1 MPMDPREEPAGS
13 LDDDESDESS
23 TVDYVSEASDAES
36 TASAA
41 AADALADVI
50 AAVERRVDRER
61 RRAAV
66 YAFVR
71 RFARR
76 CLRAALA
83 LVVGVA
89 LAAAAAALER
99 ERGAWLIRC
108 PAHAPCV
115 DARVACAHAVVEPF
129 SIPEG
134 RAGDG
139 VEDCCGGSDEH
150 EIDKG
155 ACVDAARSLLD
166 EARRDVLRQ
175 EISMEARRVLAAEA
189 PVRAAQAAVEDMQ
202 LRADEQ
208 RFSELQPRSYGEA
221 QQLQAVR
228 QKIQRLRIE
237 ALGAVHADPEL
248 FGADGAWLALRGQ
261 CFDSLPVSEK
271 SVLGGTSNVVARFYV
286 FRLCPFRN
294 VTQREADHFEW
305 KKATARAEGKKLKRS
320 SPPAPTVLG
329 EFQVWADTNDARHPL
344 YFSQRQLV
352 VSEASAR
359 GARQVYEGG
368 EPCAGDRQRV
378 VIVRPMCASTTRL
391 VRVDEDGVCN
401 YLMDLET
408 PAACRGVGVSRVRDL
423 ERRLAYPRVYATAR
437 SAMSFGARLW
447 RRSMILLLRVTGRRP
462 VGAWVLR
469 VEAGLAYGR
478 ARVALY
484 LGS

>member
-1 MPMDPREEPAGS
+1 MGA
-13 LDDDESDESS
+13 
-23 TVDYVSEASDAES
+23 V
-36 TASAA
+36 ASAMNA
-41 AADALADVI
+41 AADAELGDAKKKNN
-50 AAVERRVDRER
+50 AV
-61 RRAAV
+61 
-66 YAFVR
+66 FK
-71 RFARR
+71 
-76 CLRAALA
+76 
-83 LVVGVA
+83 
-89 LAAAAAALER
+89 ALETKL
-99 ERGAWLIRC
+99 EVMLLEIANTRGAAEVVKKNEVAGGRTAMRVSEIRSSQK
-108 PAHAPCV
+108 AEV
-115 DARVACAHAVVEPF
+115 D
-129 SIPEG
+129 
-134 RAGDG
+134 
-139 VEDCCGGSDEH
+139 
-150 EIDKG
+150 
-155 ACVDAARSLLD
+155 
-166 EARRDVLRQ
+166 Q
-175 EISMEARRVLAAEA
+175 EIMDGIGDFLSIATGAD
-189 PVRAAQAAVEDMQ
+189 PAQAAVEDMQ

-478 ARVALY
+478 ARAALY